1 MQVEKTRHY
10 LLLRE
15 KLETTQRPGPEAPSP
30 TSSEDAE
37 SHSSSSASS
46 PLSAEGRASPLEVP
60 NERQRELAV
69 KVGRQA
75 AEPRSGPSSAPV
87 TWLL

>member
-69 KVGRQA
+69 KVGGQA
-75 AEPRSGPSSAPV
+75 AEP
-87 TWLL
+87 